1 MDDHF
6 IIIDYYYG
14 YGMLQCSAVQVLVE
28 NGIQI
33 QRFQR
38 VELWNC
44 WLRLNECEMS
54 ELNDDR
60 PNFSFFFVNDVEKNL
75 FILS

>member
-1 MDDHF
+1 MQLSTTAIIFDIISNSIFITIIIVNLVDDHF

-38 VELWNC
+38 VEL
-44 WLRLNECEMS
+44 LVAFE
-54 ELNDDR
+54 
-60 PNFSFFFVNDVEKNL
+60 
-75 FILS
+75 